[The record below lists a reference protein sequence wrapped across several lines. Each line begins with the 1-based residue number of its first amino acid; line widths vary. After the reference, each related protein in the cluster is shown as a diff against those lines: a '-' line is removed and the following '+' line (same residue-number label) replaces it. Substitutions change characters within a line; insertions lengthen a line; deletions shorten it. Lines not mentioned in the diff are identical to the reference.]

1 MASKKPSSPTPTG
14 RRTPSTDAQTSPG
27 RPRKVSSQSP
37 GAATNGVGRSPSTKG
52 SPGPVSARAAAA
64 RRAGLGRSN
73 LSMSSVPRHYPHN
86 NEDEEARAASTAL
99 IEDLKDQ
106 VQKAETV
113 ADQYRKQ
120 LGLLQM
126 RLDEA
131 VSEQTRL
138 EEQAHE
144 KDGQINPL
152 RDEIKELHR
161 QIRDL
166 EQKHETERESMMA
179 DKENQAKREEEL
191 EASIQRLK
199 ETIAQKDLRMGVDG
213 ERNLS
218 RSPSFRNRSSPDI
231 ENGQFAPSSSQLQ
244 RSPSRNNSKLIL
256 QKDKL
261 IESLRL
267 ELAEAQIK
275 IVEMENLGGGRQQ
288 ELERELL
295 EARMA
300 NARLMEDNESY
311 QLLLSE
317 RTLNGDFTKGDFMH
331 EAHPPA
337 NANGTGGS
345 SLADELDSVGEGG
358 EDNEKRKLESELKSY
373 KDQNKA
379 LSLYIERIIGRLLQH
394 EGFEHILD
402 KSDADNTGPKG
413 GNKDKELPPPP
424 PAEKDEAPEQQ
435 QSFLQQAKSVVSG
448 QPARSN
454 NRQRPPSQLTQSTST
469 HSPPQSSPPEPP
481 TPSAHENPDT
491 APRIPLGRSRT
502 VQHRRTR
509 SDQLDN
515 AGAAAGTASV
525 ISQMYR
531 GPPSGRS
538 PSTGPLS
545 PGISPTLSNN
555 GPFFAPGAASK
566 RSSVATA
573 PGGTGTSIS
582 TRSADRRFSGAAS
595 LTSERSGDVGSMEG
609 GAASAS
615 PPRSGPGM
623 NNYTGAVMQ
632 QNKLR
637 PLRLVQE
644 NQEMDADTLAD
655 EAARKKAN
663 RGSWAGWFNRGSF
676 TMSDSSNSRPSS

>member
-1 MASKKPSSPTPTG
+1 
-14 RRTPSTDAQTSPG
+14 
-27 RPRKVSSQSP
+27 
-37 GAATNGVGRSPSTKG
+37 
-52 SPGPVSARAAAA
+52 
-64 RRAGLGRSN
+64 
-73 LSMSSVPRHYPHN
+73 
-86 NEDEEARAASTAL
+86 
-99 IEDLKDQ
+99 
-106 VQKAETV
+106 
-113 ADQYRKQ
+113 
-120 LGLLQM
+120 
-126 RLDEA
+126 
-131 VSEQTRL
+131 
-138 EEQAHE
+138 
-144 KDGQINPL
+144 
-152 RDEIKELHR
+152 
-161 QIRDL
+161 
-166 EQKHETERESMMA
+166 
-179 DKENQAKREEEL
+179 
-191 EASIQRLK
+191 
-199 ETIAQKDLRMGVDG
+199 
-213 ERNLS
+213 
-218 RSPSFRNRSSPDI
+218 
-231 ENGQFAPSSSQLQ
+231 
-244 RSPSRNNSKLIL
+244 
-256 QKDKL
+256 
-261 IESLRL
+261 
-267 ELAEAQIK
+267 
-275 IVEMENLGGGRQQ
+275 MENLGGGRQQ

-331 EAHPPA
+331 DAHPPA
-337 NANGTGGS
+337 DTNGTGGS

-402 KSDADNTGPKG
+402 KSDADNTGSKS

-435 QSFLQQAKSVVSG
+435 QSFLQRAKSVVSG
-448 QPARSN
+448 QPTRPST
-454 NRQRPPSQLTQSTST
+454 RQRPPSQLTQSTST
-469 HSPPQSSPPEPP
+469 HSPPLASPQEPP

-515 AGAAAGTASV
+515 SGAASGTASV

-538 PSTGPLS
+538 PSAGPIS

-582 TRSADRRFSGAAS
+582 TRSADRRFSSAAS
-595 LTSERSGDVGSMEG
+595 LTSDRSGDVGSMEG

-632 QNKLR
+632 QSKLR

-644 NQEMDADTLAD
+644 NQEMDADSQAD

-676 TMSDSSNSRPSS
+676 TQSDSSNSRPSS

>member
-1 MASKKPSSPTPTG
+1 MASKKPSSPTPTNHK
-14 RRTPSTDAQTSPG
+14 TPSTDAQTSPG
-27 RPRKVSSQSP
+27 GPRRVSSQSP
-37 GAATNGVGRSPSTKG
+37 GATTNGVGRSPSTKG

-73 LSMSSVPRHYPHN
+73 LSMSSVPRNYPHN
-86 NEDEEARAASTAL
+86 NEDEEARAANTAL
-99 IEDLKDQ
+99 IEDLKEQ

-120 LGLLQM
+120 LGVLQM

-218 RSPSFRNRSSPDI
+218 RSHI

-275 IVEMENLGGGRQQ
+275 IVEMESLGGGRQQ

-331 EAHPPA
+331 DAHPPA

-402 KSDADNTGPKG
+402 KSDADNNTGPKG

-424 PAEKDEAPEQQ
+424 PAEKNEEPEQQ
-435 QSFLQQAKSVVSG
+435 QSFLQRAKSVVSG

-469 HSPPQSSPPEPP
+469 HSPPQSSPREPP

-515 AGAAAGTASV
+515 SGAAAGTASV

-538 PSTGPLS
+538 PSTGPIS

-595 LTSERSGDVGSMEG
+595 LTSDRSGDVGSMEG

-644 NQEMDADTLAD
+644 NQEMDADPLTD

>member
-1 MASKKPSSPTPTG
+1 MASTPRKPSSPTPGG
-14 RRTPSTDAQTSPG
+14 RKTPSTDAQTSPNG
-27 RPRKVSSQSP
+27 PRKASQSP
-37 GAATNGVGRSPSTKG
+37 NAMTNGVGRSPSAKG
-52 SPGPVSARAAAA
+52 SPGHVSARAAAA

-73 LSMSSVPRHYPHN
+73 LSMSSVPRSFSNN
-86 NEDEEARAASTAL
+86 NEDDETRAANTAL
-99 IEDLKDQ
+99 IDDLKEQ
-106 VQKAETV
+106 VQKAETLS
-113 ADQYRKQ
+113 DQYCKQ
-120 LGLLQM
+120 LGVLQM
-126 RLDEA
+126 RLDDA
-131 VSEQTRL
+131 VSEQGRL

-144 KDGQINPL
+144 KDAQLNPL
-152 RDEIKELHR
+152 RDEIKELQR
-161 QIRDL
+161 QFRDL
-166 EQKHETERESMMA
+166 EQQHETERGSVLA

-191 EASIQRLK
+191 ESTIQRLK
-199 ETIAQKDLRMGVDG
+199 ETIAQKDFRMGVDS

-275 IVEMENLGGGRQQ
+275 LVEMENLGGGRQQ

-331 EAHPPA
+331 DSNPPPST
-337 NANGTGGS
+337 NGASG
-345 SLADELDSVGEGG
+345 SLADELESIGEGG
-358 EDNEKRKLESELKSY
+358 EDNEKRKLENDLKNA

-379 LSLYIERIIGRLLQH
+379 LTLYIERIIGRLLQH

-402 KSDADNTGPKG
+402 KSDADNTAPKG

-424 PAEKDEAPEQQ
+424 PIEKNDTAG
-435 QSFLQQAKSVVSG
+435 QSFLQRAKSVVAG
-448 QPARSN
+448 QPARPKP
-454 NRQRPPSQLTQSTST
+454 RPSSQLTQSTST
-469 HSPPQSSPPEPP
+469 QSPPQSSPREAS
-481 TPSAHENPDT
+481 TPSAHEDPNT

-502 VQHRRTR
+502 VQHQHRRTR
-509 SDQLDN
+509 SDQMD
-515 AGAAAGTASV
+515 GAAPPGAANVVG
-525 ISQMYR
+525 QMYR

-538 PSTGPLS
+538 PSNGPMS

-555 GPFFAPGAASK
+555 GPFFGPSLNSK

-573 PGGTGTSIS
+573 PGGMGTSIS

-595 LTSERSGDVGSMEG
+595 LTSDRSGDVGSTEG
-609 GAASAS
+609 GASAS
-615 PPRSGPGM
+615 PPRSAGM

-644 NQEMDADTLAD
+644 NQEMDADPLAD
-655 EAARKKAN
+655 DDAARKKAN

-676 TMSDSSNSRPSS
+676 ALPDSGHPRPSS

>member
-27 RPRKVSSQSP
+27 GPRRVSSQSP
-37 GAATNGVGRSPSTKG
+37 GATTNGVGRSPSTKG

-73 LSMSSVPRHYPHN
+73 LSMSSVPRNYPHN
-86 NEDEEARAASTAL
+86 NEDEEARAANTAL
-99 IEDLKDQ
+99 IEDLKEQ

-120 LGLLQM
+120 LGVLQM

-218 RSPSFRNRSSPDI
+218 RSHI

-331 EAHPPA
+331 DAHPPA

-402 KSDADNTGPKG
+402 KSDSDNTGPKG

-424 PAEKDEAPEQQ
+424 PAEKNEEPGQQ
-435 QSFLQQAKSVVSG
+435 QSFLQRAKSVVSG

-469 HSPPQSSPPEPP
+469 HSPPQSSPREPP

-515 AGAAAGTASV
+515 SGAAAGTASV

-538 PSTGPLS
+538 PSTGPIS

-595 LTSERSGDVGSMEG
+595 LTSDRSGDVGSMEG

-644 NQEMDADTLAD
+644 NQEMDADPLTD